1 MHNLHTDRNLSSINF
16 QVYAAEEKIIN
27 LFMVEDSEIV
37 REHLQSLLSDIPG
50 IAVIGYAANEPDA
63 IEGINALLPDVVT
76 LDLRLQSG
84 SGFKVL
90 ENVKKHHPEIKVIV
104 LTNDDNRT
112 YEESCM
118 RAGADC
124 FFDKSFQFSRV
135 YSALWL
141 WSNPVRPDN
150 KATSLPINS

>member
-1 MHNLHTDRNLSSINF
+1 M
-16 QVYAAEEKIIN
+16 
-27 LFMVEDSEIV
+27 EDSGIV
-37 REHLQSLLSDIPG
+37 REHLQSMLSDIPE
-50 IAVIGYAANEPDA
+50 ISVVGYAVSELDA
-63 IEGINALLPDVVT
+63 IERINTLRPDVVT

-90 ENVKKHHPEIKVIV
+90 ENIKKHHPEIKVIV
-104 LTNDDNRT
+104 LTNDDNRI

-124 FFDKSFQFSRV
+124 FFDKSFQLSRV

-141 WSNPVRPDN
+141 WCNPVNSDN
-150 KATSLPINS
+150 TAA

>member
-1 MHNLHTDRNLSSINF
+1 M
-16 QVYAAEEKIIN
+16 
-27 LFMVEDSEIV
+27 V

-50 IAVIGYAANEPDA
+50 IAVVGYAVDEPDA
-63 IEGINALLPDVVT
+63 IERINKLLPNVVT

-90 ENVKKHHPEIKVIV
+90 EYIKKHHPEIKVIV
-104 LTNDDNRT
+104 LTNDDNRI
-112 YEESCM
+112 YEASCL

-124 FFDKSFQFSRV
+124 FFDKTFQFSRV

-141 WSNPVRPDN
+141 WSNGGIPGN
-150 KATSLPINS
+150 ETAL